1 MAQLRNNFTLSQYKT
16 MLQFLSTVTLFLFIF
31 TKLKKKIYFLF
42 FLSMKVASQ
51 SKIIELDKI
60 QSQSAN
66 SSDYTILVS
75 FYVKEKHLF

>member
-60 QSQSAN
+60 QSQRAN